1 MLLTDRVRAIPG
13 EDGFWKSHTEDGY
26 LRIASLLNA
35 RGFSDNEI
43 VDLLDRL
50 YHATSGEFG
59 R

>member
-1 MLLTDRVRAIPG
+1 MVLTDRVRAIPG
-13 EDGFWKSHTEDGY
+13 EDGFWESHTEDEY